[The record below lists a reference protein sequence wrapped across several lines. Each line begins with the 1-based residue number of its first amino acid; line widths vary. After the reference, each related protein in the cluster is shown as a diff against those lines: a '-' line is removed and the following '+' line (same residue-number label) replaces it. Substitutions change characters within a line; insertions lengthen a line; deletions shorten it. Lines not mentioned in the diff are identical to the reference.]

1 MHCFLSIKNL
11 LLGLFFVLQ
20 TTVLAQSVD
29 LPVVRQKGASLDLS
43 VAQEADHAMRLARTW
58 LRDHP
63 PAGSETQ
70 TCALAQLAIES
81 ASPST
86 NLATLAATAGLYA
99 QPHQAHALLAAC
111 ITNYPPKHCDPE
123 TLWLLSRAINQDHQG
138 RLLRNAEP
146 LDWRND
152 FANLLISSLR
162 RAPSEGAYWEPAG
175 PNGATTSN
183 GSAQPRPPACGS
195 VLNLKSSPESLM
207 LARIRATAY
216 GILAL
221 KEIHE

>member
-1 MHCFLSIKNL
+1 MNRFLSITNL
-11 LLGLFFVLQ
+11 IWPLFALH
-20 TTVLAQSVD
+20 TAVLAQSVQ
-29 LPVVRQKGASLDLS
+29 LPVIRQKGASLDLS

-81 ASPST
+81 AAPST
-86 NLATLAATAGLYA
+86 NFTALAATAGLYA
-99 QPHQAHALLAAC
+99 QTHQAHALLAAC
-111 ITNYPPKHCDPE
+111 LTNYPPTRCDPE
-123 TLWLLSRAINQDHQG
+123 TLWLISRAINQDHQG
-138 RLLRNAEP
+138 RLLRNTEP

-162 RAPSEGAYWEPAG
+162 RAPLEGAYWEPAD
-175 PNGATTSN
+175 PKGATISS

-195 VLNLKSSPESLM
+195 VLNLESSPESLM

>member
-1 MHCFLSIKNL
+1 MNRFLSITNL
-11 LLGLFFVLQ
+11 IWPLFALH
-20 TTVLAQSVD
+20 TAVLAQSIQ

-70 TCALAQLAIES
+70 TCALARLAIES
-81 ASPST
+81 ATPST
-86 NLATLAATAGLYA
+86 NLAALATTAGLYA
-99 QPHQAHALLAAC
+99 QTHQAHALLAAC
-111 ITNYPPKHCDPE
+111 ITNYPPKQCDPE
-123 TLWLLSRAINQDHQG
+123 TLWLLSRSINQDHQG
-138 RLLRNAEP
+138 RLIRNEDP

-175 PNGATTSN
+175 PKGATISN
-183 GSAQPRPPACGS
+183 GSAQPRSPACGS
-195 VLNLKSSPESLM
+195 SPDSLM

>member
-1 MHCFLSIKNL
+1 MNRFLSITNL
-11 LLGLFFVLQ
+11 IWPLFALH
-20 TTVLAQSVD
+20 TAVLAQSVQ

-63 PAGSETQ
+63 PAGTETQ

-81 ASPST
+81 AAPST
-86 NLATLAATAGLYA
+86 NLAALATTAGLYA
-99 QPHQAHALLAAC
+99 QTHQAHALLAAC
-111 ITNYPPKHCDPE
+111 ITNYPPKRCDPE
-123 TLWLLSRAINQDHQG
+123 TLWLLSRSINQDHQG
-138 RLLRNAEP
+138 RLIRNEEP

-152 FANLLISSLR
+152 FANLLISSQR

-175 PNGATTSN
+175 PNGATISN
-183 GSAQPRPPACGS
+183 VSAQPRPPACGS
-195 VLNLKSSPESLM
+195 VLNLESSPESLM

>member
-1 MHCFLSIKNL
+1 MNRFLSITNL
-11 LLGLFFVLQ
+11 IWPLFALH
-20 TTVLAQSVD
+20 TAVLAQSVD

-63 PAGSETQ
+63 PAGSETK
-70 TCALAQLAIES
+70 TCALAQLAIKS
-81 ASPST
+81 AAPST
-86 NLATLAATAGLYA
+86 NFTALAATAGLYT
-99 QPHQAHALLAAC
+99 PTHQAHALLATC
-111 ITNYPPKHCDPE
+111 LTNYPPTRCDPE
-123 TLWLLSRAINQDHQG
+123 TLWLLSRSINQDHQG
-138 RLLRNAEP
+138 CLLRNAEP

-162 RAPSEGAYWEPAG
+162 RAPLEGAYWEPEG
-175 PNGATTSN
+175 PKGATTSN
-183 GSAQPRPPACGS
+183 DSAQPRPPACGA
-195 VLNLKSSPESLM
+195 SPDSLM

>member
-1 MHCFLSIKNL
+1 MNCFLSITNL
-11 LLGLFFVLQ
+11 IWPVFALH
-20 TTVLAQSVD
+20 TAVLAQSVD

-43 VAQEADHAMRLARTW
+43 VAQEADHAMRLAREW
-58 LRDHP
+58 LRANP
-63 PAGSETQ
+63 PAGTETQ

-81 ASPST
+81 AAPST
-86 NLATLAATAGLYA
+86 NVAALAAAAGLSA
-99 QPHQAHALLAAC
+99 PTNQAHALLAAC
-111 ITNYPPKHCDPE
+111 ITNYPPKLCNPE

-138 RLLRNAEP
+138 RLLRNSEP

-162 RAPSEGAYWEPAG
+162 KAPSEGAYWEPAG
-175 PNGATTSN
+175 PEST
-183 GSAQPRPPACGS
+183 
-195 VLNLKSSPESLM
+195 PEALM
-207 LARIRATAY
+207 LARIRSTAY

>member
-1 MHCFLSIKNL
+1 MNRFLSITNL
-11 LLGLFFVLQ
+11 IWPLFALH
-20 TTVLAQSVD
+20 TAVLAQSVQ
-29 LPVVRQKGASLDLS
+29 LPVIRQKGASLDLS
-43 VAQEADHAMRLARTW
+43 VAQEADHAMRLAREW
-58 LRDHP
+58 LRNTP
-63 PAGSETQ
+63 PANTDTQ
-70 TCALAQLAIES
+70 TCALVQLAIES
-81 ASPST
+81 ATPST
-86 NLATLAATAGLYA
+86 NFNALATTAGLYA
-99 QPHQAHALLAAC
+99 QTHQTHALLATC
-111 ITNYPPKHCDPE
+111 LTNYPPKRCDPE
-123 TLWLLSRAINQDHQG
+123 TLWLLSRSINQDHQG

-162 RAPSEGAYWEPAG
+162 RARSEGAYWEPAG
-175 PNGATTSN
+175 PNGATISN

-195 VLNLKSSPESLM
+195 VVDLKSSPEALM